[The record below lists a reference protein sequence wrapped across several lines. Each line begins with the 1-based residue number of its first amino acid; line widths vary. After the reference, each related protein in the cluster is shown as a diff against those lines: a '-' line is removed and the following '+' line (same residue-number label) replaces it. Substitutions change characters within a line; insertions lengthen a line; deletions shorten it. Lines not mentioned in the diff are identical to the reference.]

1 MRQLGDV
8 DKLTV
13 TVPFVS
19 PPSAAI
25 FS

>member
-1 MRQLGDV
+1 MRHLGDV

-19 PPSAAI
+19 PPWAAV